1 MMDLFDHY
9 DNIGKEDEM
18 STKVLYEA
26 SGGIGWITMN
36 DPDRRNALSEELV
49 GGLISVIKAADADG
63 GVRVMVLTGTGTS
76 FSAGGDLAAFAESA
90 RKSAPQHHEEGEIHT
105 ELFRLGATVHKP
117 IIAAV
122 NGHALG
128 GGCGLVAMCHI
139 ALAAEEAKLGTT
151 EIKVGLVPLVIL
163 PWIRRT
169 VGYKN
174 ALRMMLTGDVMNAEE
189 AKEIG
194 LVQMVV
200 QAERLR
206 AEAEALARKL
216 AGFSPLAVRLGLDA
230 MYTTE
235 EMDLMKS
242 LNYLNTLRVVS
253 FLSED
258 LQEGAC
264 AFLEK
269 RQPQFTGR

>member
-1 MMDLFDHY
+1 
-9 DNIGKEDEM
+9 M

-63 GVRVMVLTGTGTS
+63 GVRVMVLTGTGMS
-76 FSAGGDLAAFAESA
+76 FSAGGDLAVFAESA

-105 ELFRLGATVHKP
+105 ELFRLGATVRKP

-169 VGYKN
+169 VGHKN

-189 AKEIG
+189 AGEYCAVLRPKVAVPTHYAFTAG
-194 LVQMVV
+194 PMRDRLFLKYDGTP
-200 QAERLR
+200 ERFQR
-206 AEAEALARKL
+206 AVAHHAPETNAQVLAP
-216 AGFSPLAVRLGLDA
+216 GEPLTLD
-230 MYTTE
+230 
-235 EMDLMKS
+235 
-242 LNYLNTLRVVS
+242 
-253 FLSED
+253 
-258 LQEGAC
+258 G
-264 AFLEK
+264 
-269 RQPQFTGR
+269 